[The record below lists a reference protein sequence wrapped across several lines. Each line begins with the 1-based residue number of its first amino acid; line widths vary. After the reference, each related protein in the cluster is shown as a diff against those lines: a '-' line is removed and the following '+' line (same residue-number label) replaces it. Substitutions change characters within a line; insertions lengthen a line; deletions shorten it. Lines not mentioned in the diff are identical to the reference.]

1 MKTTNKL
8 PILSFVAIFFILYLD
23 KNRYSDSTLFIIML
37 LLLVSIFSYILI
49 VKQKIREKKF
59 NKNRFL
65 LFVVCLSFSIGI
77 VIYQLLKF
85 K

>member
-1 MKTTNKL
+1 MKTTSKL
-8 PILSFVAIFFILYLD
+8 PILSFVAIFIILYLD

-49 VKQKIREKKF
+49 IKQKIREKKF
-59 NKNRFL
+59 SKNRFF